1 MDKTV
6 EGIQLLDLI
15 PRDRLMRYLYSTS
28 MFLRMPLRIL
38 DLSGATVLES
48 SLAAGPNMNE
58 GNSCPPAAWAGACD
72 VMADRPMGRMLDD
85 GFYLMAAPI
94 NYKNQ
99 PRGYLSACLNGKDG
113 AGDQALP
120 LLSLS
125 ASHLELLAEAGF
137 DVESLSGEVVKVYEE
152 LALIYG
158 LTARLGAKVD
168 IKEICRIVMHE
179 VKGVL
184 DPTDIIFQLA
194 DFEAGVFRTILAS
207 GSHEGLASG
216 FAPGLEEGLI
226 GQAYVEHR
234 SVLVCE
240 VEETRHHKPWPF
252 PIRRLLAVPLIA
264 EGNVIGMISATN
276 KKDGNEFN
284 SREEK
289 LISAIASVA
298 AIAIKN
304 AQLYS
309 EIKGLFEGFVDAT
322 VTAVESRDPTTAGHS
337 KRVAV
342 LTVELAKKVSESDLP
357 AFKGISFSREQLLEL
372 RYAGL
377 LHDFGKVG
385 VREFVLLKASKLPY
399 GGIEEVRY
407 RFDYIRLQ
415 KRFEVLEN
423 KHEVLLR
430 EGTEAYFKA
439 ISGIDSVLALDLEK
453 LDRYQKLIEFS
464 NDPQV
469 FSTDL
474 PELAGLSEVA
484 EKCYHGSD
492 GELHP
497 YLTPFEFSYLH
508 VLKGSLSPD
517 ERREIE
523 MHVTHSY
530 NFLSRIPWT
539 ENFPN
544 IAEIIY
550 THHERMDGSGYPRGL
565 KQNEIPFQARMMAIA
580 DTFDALTACDR
591 PYKKSVSIEKALFIL
606 EMEASE
612 GRLDSHLV
620 QLFRDEKVYKSI
632 AGTKSSVRNGSE
644 A

>member
-1 MDKTV
+1 V
-6 EGIQLLDLI
+6 EDLQLLDLI
-15 PRDRLMRYLYSTS
+15 PRDRLTRYLYSTS
-28 MFLRMPLRIL
+28 MFLKMPLRIL
-38 DLSGATVLES
+38 DLSGATALES

-58 GNSCPPAAWAGACD
+58 GNFIPPAAWAGAGE
-72 VMADRPMGRMLDD
+72 VMRDRPVGRMSAD

-94 NYKNQ
+94 HYKNR
-99 PRGYLSACLNGKDG
+99 PRGYLAACVNGKDG
-113 AGDQALP
+113 AGDRALP

-125 ASHLELLAEAGF
+125 ASHLEVLAEAGIE
-137 DVESLSGEVVKVYEE
+137 VESLSGEVVKVYEE

-168 IKEICRIVMHE
+168 IAEICRIVMYE

-184 DPTDIIFQLA
+184 DPTDIVFQLA

-207 GSHEGLASG
+207 GSHEELASD

-226 GQAYVEHR
+226 GQAYIEHR

-240 VEETRHHKPWPF
+240 VAETRHHKPWPF
-252 PIRRLLAVPLIA
+252 PIRRLLAVPLMA
-264 EGNVIGMISATN
+264 EGKVIGMISATD
-276 KKDGNEFN
+276 KKDGDEFN

-289 LISAIASVA
+289 LISAITSVA

-309 EIKGLFEGFVDAT
+309 EIKGLFEGFIDAT
-322 VTAVESRDPTTAGHS
+322 ITAVESRDPTTAGHS
-337 KRVAV
+337 KRVAL

-407 RFDYIRLQ
+407 RFDYIRLL
-415 KRFEVLEN
+415 KKLEVLEK
-423 KHEVLLR
+423 KHAVLLR
-430 EGTEAYFKA
+430 EGTGNYLKA
-439 ISGIDSVLALDLEK
+439 IPEIDSALALDLEE

-464 NDPQV
+464 NNPRV
-469 FSTDL
+469 LNKDL
-474 PELAGLSEVA
+474 PELAGLSEA
-484 EKCYHGSD
+484 AKKCYHGSD

-497 YLTPFEFSYLH
+497 YLTSFEFNYLH
-508 VLKGSLSPD
+508 VLTGSLSPD

-523 MHVTHSY
+523 LHVTHSH

-539 ENFPN
+539 ANFPN
-544 IAEIIY
+544 ITEIIY
-550 THHERMDGSGYPRGL
+550 THHERMDGSGYPRRL
-565 KQNEIPFQARMMAIA
+565 KQNEIPLQARMMAIA
-580 DTFDALTACDR
+580 DTFDALTALDR
-591 PYKKSVSIEKALFIL
+591 PYKKSVSTEKALFIL

-612 GRLDSHLV
+612 GRLDSQLV
-620 QLFRDEKVYKSI
+620 QLFRDEKVYKLI

-644 A
+644 V

>member
-1 MDKTV
+1 M

-15 PRDRLMRYLYSTS
+15 PKDRLTRYLSSTS
-28 MFLRMPLRIL
+28 LFLRMPLRIL
-38 DLSGATVLES
+38 DLSGAMVVES
-48 SLAAGPNMNE
+48 SLATGPNMNE
-58 GNSCPPAAWAGACD
+58 GNSCPPAVWAGACD
-72 VMADRPMGRMLDD
+72 VMGDRPMGRMLDD
-85 GFYLMAAPI
+85 GSYLMAAPI
-94 NYKNQ
+94 HYKNQ
-99 PRGYLSACLNGKDG
+99 PRGYLSACLHGKDG
-113 AGDQALP
+113 AGEQALP

-125 ASHLELLAEAGF
+125 ASHLEVLAEAGSE
-137 DVESLSGEVVKVYEE
+137 VESLSGEVVKVYEE

-168 IKEICRIVMHE
+168 IEEICRVVMNE
-179 VKGVL
+179 AKGLL

-207 GSHEGLASG
+207 GSHEGPASG

-226 GQAYVEHR
+226 GQAYIVHR

-240 VEETRHHKPWPF
+240 VDEMRHHTPWPF
-252 PIRRLLAVPLIA
+252 PIRRLLAVPLMA
-264 EGNVIGMISATN
+264 EGKVIGMITATD
-276 KKDGNEFN
+276 KRDGKEFN

-298 AIAIKN
+298 AIALKN

-322 VTAVESRDPTTAGHS
+322 VTAVESRDPTTSGHS
-337 KRVAV
+337 KRVAA
-342 LTVELAKKVSESDLP
+342 LTVALAKKVSESDLP
-357 AFKGISFSREQLLEL
+357 PFKGISFSREQLLEI

-377 LHDFGKVG
+377 LHDIGKVG

-399 GGIEEVRY
+399 GGIEEVRS

-415 KRFEVLEN
+415 KRFEVLEK

-430 EGTEAYFKA
+430 EGTEVYGKV
-439 ISGIDSVLALDLEK
+439 IPGIDSALALDFEK
-453 LDRYQKLIEFS
+453 LERYQKLIEFS
-464 NDPQV
+464 NNPQV
-469 FSTDL
+469 LGKDL

-484 EKCYHGSD
+484 EKCYQGSD

-497 YLTPFEFSYLH
+497 YITPFEINYLH
-508 VLKGSLSPD
+508 VLKGSLSQD
-517 ERREIE
+517 ERSEIE

-539 ENFPN
+539 ANFPA
-544 IAEIIY
+544 IAEIVY

-565 KQNEIPFQARMMAIA
+565 KQDEIPLQARMMAVA
-580 DTFDALTACDR
+580 DTFDALTAWDR
-591 PYKKSVSIEKALFIL
+591 PYKKSVSAEKALFIL
-606 EMEASE
+606 EMESSE
-612 GRLDSHLV
+612 GRLDPQLV
-620 QLFRDEKVYKSI
+620 QLFRDEKVYKLI
-632 AGTKSSVRNGSE
+632 ADTTAFIRNGSE
-644 A
+644 V